1 MDQKEARERR
11 RAYALDIFVLVI
23 AALCITALIVRVALG
38 SDGVLPEGAPEKAE
52 YALTFEIASQKA
64 TAGSEITNGEVLYT
78 EDGTVF
84 GTISSQ
90 VSVTPAKI
98 YTEDESGRLV
108 LTYSGSEG
116 ADANLVDI
124 KGTINSE
131 GYMLDYGFLA
141 GGKVF
146 ASPGYELTL
155 HTERVTA
162 KVRILGI
169 TRVSE

>member
-1 MDQKEARERR
+1 MDQKETRERR
-11 RAYALDIFVLVI
+11 RASALDVFVVVI
-23 AALCITALIVRVALG
+23 IALCITALIVRVAVG
-38 SDGVLPEGAPEKAE
+38 SEGVLPEGAPEKAE
-52 YALTFEIASQKA
+52 YAVTFEIASQKA
-64 TAGSEITNGEVLYT
+64 TAGSEITTGEVLYT
-78 EDGTVF
+78 EDGSVF
-84 GTISSQ
+84 GTVTSQ

-98 YTEDESGRLV
+98 YMEDDDGRIV

-124 KGTINSE
+124 KGTMSAE
-131 GYMLDYGFLA
+131 GYLLDYGFLV

-146 ASPGYELTL
+146 ASPGYEITL

-169 TRVSE
+169 TKVSE